1 MMKAMTFSL
10 LQGSYAVCRLDS
22 TSEIPDW
29 LKGDAFY
36 SITKTYEELSVVCS
50 EEHIPFDVQSETGWR
65 ILKIQAK
72 LDFSLTGILAGIST
86 ILADQG
92 ISIFALST
100 YDTDYVLVKE
110 KDLDQ
115 AVAALRKSGHTVIC

>member
-10 LQGSYAVCRLDS
+10 LQESYAVCRLDS
-22 TSEIPDW
+22 TSKIPDW

-36 SITKTYEELSVVCS
+36 SITKTAEELSVVCS
-50 EEHIPFDVQSETGWR
+50 EEHVPCDVQSETGWI

-72 LDFSLTGILAGIST
+72 LDFSLTGILAEIST

-100 YDTDYVLVKE
+100 YDTDYVMVKE
-110 KDLDQ
+110 KDLVQ
-115 AVAALRKSGHTVIC
+115 AAAALR